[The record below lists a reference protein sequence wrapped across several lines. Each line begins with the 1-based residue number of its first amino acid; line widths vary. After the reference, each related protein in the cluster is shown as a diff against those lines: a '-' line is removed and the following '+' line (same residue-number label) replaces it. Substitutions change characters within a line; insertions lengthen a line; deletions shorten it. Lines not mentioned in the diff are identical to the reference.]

1 MCARCENLSKPT
13 TTASARSRCRRCP
26 HPFSLYVY
34 VCASSQKTN
43 KKKQKKFTKPTN
55 KTKHTKR
62 EKEVAIKSRINSLSW
77 SRSRSRSR
85 VVAKRLGSIYSKTQL
100 LIILFACT
108 NAFMYIQFVYTNR
121 RRVCCRCLACKIFAR
136 KQK

>member
-1 MCARCENLSKPT
+1 MCALRKSEQANNNCISPLALSPLPASIQFVCVCMCEQSKNK
-13 TTASARSRCRRCP
+13 
-26 HPFSLYVY
+26 
-34 VCASSQKTN
+34 QEKT
-43 KKKQKKFTKPTN
+43 KKFTKPTN

-77 SRSRSRSR
+77 SRSRSR